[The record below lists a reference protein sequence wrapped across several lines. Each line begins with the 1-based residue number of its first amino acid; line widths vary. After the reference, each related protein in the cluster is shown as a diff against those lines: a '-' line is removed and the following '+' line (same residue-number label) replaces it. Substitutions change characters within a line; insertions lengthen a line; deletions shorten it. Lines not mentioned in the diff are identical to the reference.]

1 MIEDVLAIIVCFVLV
16 FGGPVGF
23 LIKLYLKRR
32 EECIER
38 GKRRHCKIFYAERRV

>member
-32 EECIER
+32 GECIER
-38 GKRRHCKIFYAERRV
+38 GKRRHCKTFYAERRV